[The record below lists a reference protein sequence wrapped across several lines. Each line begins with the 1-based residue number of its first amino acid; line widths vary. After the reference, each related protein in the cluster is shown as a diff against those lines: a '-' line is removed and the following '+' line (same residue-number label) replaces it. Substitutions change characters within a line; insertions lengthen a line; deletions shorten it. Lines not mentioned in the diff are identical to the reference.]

1 VSIGNVSVVE
11 GDSGTTPAAFT
22 VSLSA
27 PCSDPV
33 TVNWA
38 TADGTATAGTDYQ
51 AASGTLTFSPG
62 QTALNVSVSVFGN
75 TTPQPNRTF
84 TVALSGPQGVLL
96 GTSQGTGTILD
107 DDSLPVLSISDASV
121 VEGNTGENLVLFTL
135 TVSPWVNHPITVQ
148 YDTSDGTA
156 TYLGP
161 NPDYIPMHGTLTI
174 DPNVISET
182 FWIETVGDKVV
193 EPDETFFLTLSNPG
207 GATLGRS
214 QATGTILNDDHAP
227 VANAGPDQAANEGDV
242 VHFDGSGSSDA
253 DNDPLTYTWNF
264 GDGTTGTGV
273 NPTHAY
279 ADNGTYTVTLTA
291 SDGANTSTD
300 TLVVTVANVPPTAAV
315 SGPADAVPGQTRAW
329 TFSAT
334 DPSSA
339 DAGAPF
345 GYTIAWGDGT
355 TQTVLGG
362 GAVSV
367 EHTYTAAGTYTVS
380 ATVADKDGGVS
391 AAATQA
397 VSVVAAELQGGD
409 LYVGGTTGD
418 DQITL
423 TPADGGAVTVVL
435 NGQTL
440 GTFTLSV
447 TAPGQGSVV
456 VYGQAGNDTITLAA
470 AADGSGFPYAAALF
484 GGDGNDTLDASLAAG
499 PTVLVGGAGDDL
511 LLGGSGRDILIGGAG
526 TDTLHGGAGEDLLI
540 GGTTAHDASLPAL
553 SYLFAEW
560 NRTDAD
566 FTTRR
571 QHLSGELAGGLNGG
585 YLLTALT
592 VFDDGSADEL
602 FGDGDA
608 DWFIAA
614 GGSNADHVNDPLDPD
629 FVTLL

>member
-11 GDSGTTPAAFT
+11 GDSGTTPATFT
-22 VSLSA
+22 VSLSG

-33 TVNWA
+33 TVNYA
-38 TADGTATAGTDYQ
+38 TADGTATAGGDYQ

-62 QTALNVSVSVFGN
+62 QTTLNVSVSVFGN
-75 TTPQPNRTF
+75 TTPQPNRSF

-121 VEGNTGENLVLFTL
+121 FEGNTGENLVLFTL
-135 TVSPWVNHPITVQ
+135 TVTPYAKQPITVQ

-156 TYLGP
+156 TVAD
-161 NPDYIPMHGTLTI
+161 NDYIPMHGTLTI

-182 FWIETVGDKVV
+182 FWVETVGDKVV
-193 EPDETFFLTLSNPG
+193 EPDETFFLTLSNPV
-207 GATLGRS
+207 GAALGRS

-253 DNDPLTYTWNF
+253 DHDPLTYAWNF
-264 GDGTTGTGV
+264 GDGATGTGV

-300 TLVVTVANVPPTAAV
+300 TLVVTVANVAPTAAV
-315 SGPADAVPGQTRAW
+315 SGPADAVPGQSRAW

-334 DPSSA
+334 DPGAADSA
-339 DAGAPF
+339 APF
-345 GYTIAWGDGT
+345 GYTIDWGDGT

-367 EHTYTAAGTYTVS
+367 EHTYTAAGNYTVS
-380 ATVADKDGGVS
+380 ATVADTDGGVS

-397 VSVVAAELQGGD
+397 VSVVAAELQVGD

-423 TPADGGAVTVVL
+423 TPAGGGAVNVVL
-435 NGQTL
+435 NGQDL
-440 GTFTLSV
+440 GTFTLGV
-447 TAPGQGSVV
+447 AAPGQGSVV
-456 VYGQAGNDTITLAA
+456 VYGQAGNDQITLAA
-470 AADGSGFPYAAALF
+470 AADGSGFPYPAALF
-484 GGDGNDTLDASLAAG
+484 GGDGNDTLDASLATG
-499 PTVLVGGAGDDL
+499 PTVLVGGAGDDV

-526 TDTLHGGAGEDLLI
+526 TDTLRGGAGDDLLI
-540 GGTTAHDASLPAL
+540 GGATAHDANVNALGSLL
-553 SYLFAEW
+553 AEW
-560 NRTDAD
+560 NRIDAD

-585 YLLTALT
+585 YLLNALT
-592 VFDDGSADEL
+592 VQDDGVADDL
-602 FGDGDA
+602 YGGPDQN
-608 DWFIAA
+608 WFIAV
-614 GGSNADHVNDPLDPD
+614 GGPNVDRVNDQKDGD